1 MRPILEAI
9 TPLMNDSLGVTAA
22 RSVFRTLPP
31 SVHAEAGSLDVVEV
45 RELLSH
51 LETSGK
57 LFALAGK
64 PLPVRLLRDAITRS
78 LPARQK
84 EQRFTIAS
92 DGDVLIVQRATQALT
107 RSFFSMTDCVRL
119 ATAASELARNIYMY
133 AKQGSVTLR
142 LVDEASHYR
151 FEVNAD
157 DNGPGIS
164 NLDVIMSGT
173 YRSRTGLG
181 RGIVGTKALLDELKV
196 DTAPGKGTHIT
207 GMKRA
212 KKT

>member
-1 MRPILEAI
+1 MPSILDVI
-9 TPLMNDSLGVTAA
+9 TPLMNDSIGVTAA
-22 RSVFRTLPP
+22 RGVFRTLPT
-31 SVHAEAGSLDVVEV
+31 SVHSPVASLDVVEV

-57 LFALAGK
+57 LFAIHGK
-64 PLPVRLLRDAITRS
+64 PMPLAALREAITSGALSRER
-78 LPARQK
+78 L
-84 EQRFTIAS
+84 QRFTIAS
-92 DGDVLIVQRATQALT
+92 DGDVLVVQRATQALT